1 MKNEELNTW
10 LENTAK
16 VFSNKEV
23 VFVEGNYQ
31 EFKDSLKSMQDSV
44 TIINL
49 RELKKTKNIP
59 SGINQIIILE
69 DYSQESIPIDN
80 MKSTISRGI
89 IYIKDVN
96 SIYKFMNLINNKSL
110 DTTNE
115 VKYELIQKVD
125 FVSLFKKNNLD
136 IKRFI
141 FDRLDLLKKINC
153 NFEHMNIDSLIICL
167 DNYFKNK
174 ILFASFAQ
182 LLYRLA
188 NLDFESSERS
198 IGGNIRRTLG
208 IKSKIINRKNLV
220 SLKVEQLEKNFRVY
234 DLKENTFVMDTKV
247 DIAKKLVKLNLKGL
261 DVIKVAE
268 ITELPLKKVEKMYRE
283 AFIK

>member
-69 DYSQESIPIDN
+69 DYSQEPIPIDN

>member
-23 VFVEGNYQ
+23 VFVKGNYQ
-31 EFKDSLKSMQDSV
+31 KIKDSLKSMQDCV
-44 TIINL
+44 TIINFK
-49 RELKKTKNIP
+49 ELKKTKNIP

-69 DYSQESIPIDN
+69 DYSQEPIPIDN
-80 MKSTISRGI
+80 IKSSISRGI
-89 IYIKDVN
+89 IYIEDEN
-96 SIYKFMNLINNKSL
+96 SINKFIDLINNKSL

-208 IKSKIINRKNLV
+208 IKSKIINRKNLI

-234 DLKENTFVMDTKV
+234 DLKENTFVMDTKI

-261 DVIKVAE
+261 DVIKVAQ

>member
-10 LENTAK
+10 LKNTAN
-16 VFSNKEV
+16 VFSNKKV
-23 VFVEGNYQ
+23 VFVKGNYQ
-31 EFKDSLKSMQDSV
+31 KIKDSLKSIQDSV

-49 RELKKTKNIP
+49 KELKKTKNIP

-69 DYSQESIPIDN
+69 DYSQEPIPIDN
-80 MKSTISRGI
+80 IKSSISRGI
-89 IYIKDVN
+89 IYIEDEN
-96 SIYKFMNLINNKSL
+96 SINKFIDLINNKSL

-125 FVSLFKKNNLD
+125 FVSLIKKNNLD

-208 IKSKIINRKNLV
+208 IKSKIINRKNLI

-234 DLKENTFVMDTKV
+234 DLKENTFVMDTKI